1 MKLIVPANVYS
12 EIWHIEN
19 CLFLVTE
26 NNNNN
31 IMLTDEDITLNED
44 QLLDNLDDTNGDVDL
59 EV

>member
-12 EIWHIEN
+12 EIWFIEN
-19 CLFLVTE
+19 VLFLVTE
-26 NNNNN
+26 NNN